1 MCGLWGDISHE
12 KHAGGFSQILSHRN
26 HQVTVYHWISN
37 PVTEISS
44 WPNLSFQ
51 WKYCNWSMKDGL
63 ERLEWEQK
71 KNFQISTPSGCL
83 FCFDY
88 GTSRETGRW
97 LHRKHS
103 STFLLNCG
111 ILDEHCATCVAQQW
125 LCGRRFIFVDP
136 EPNGRHRVG
145 DSEKC
150 EWYMLMSSYMF

>member
-1 MCGLWGDISHE
+1 MVFLKLFKWLRVRAMRWHQSR
-12 KHAGGFSQILSHRN
+12 KTRRWFYQILSHRN

-51 WKYCNWSMKDGL
+51 WKCCNRWMKDGL

-97 LHRKHS
+97 LRRKHS

-125 LCGRRFIFVDP
+125 LCGRRFIFVDL
-136 EPNGRHRVG
+136 EPVTTLLVW
-145 DSEKC
+145 K
-150 EWYMLMSSYMF
+150 SS